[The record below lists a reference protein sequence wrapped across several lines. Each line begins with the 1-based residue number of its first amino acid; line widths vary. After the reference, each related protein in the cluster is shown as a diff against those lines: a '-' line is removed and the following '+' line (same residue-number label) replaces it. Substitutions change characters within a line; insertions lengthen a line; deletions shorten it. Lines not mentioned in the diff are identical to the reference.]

1 MGTTD
6 RRLAATLLS
15 LGLMGLGSGVMEL
28 LASQPPGAP
37 VGLLALPAPWATLR
51 ATALWHAAL
60 FGALGALRW
69 LPEARRR
76 VFWWSCWLG
85 LGLLHGAMLYGAT
98 QGYRLVVLWP
108 LRPDVLAA
116 VAARWLGQLVV
127 AGALLSA
134 VASRLR
140 PR

>member
-1 MGTTD
+1 MASID

-15 LGLMGLGSGVMEL
+15 LGLLAIGAGLAEL

-37 VGLLALPAPWATLR
+37 VGLIALPAPWATLR
-51 ATALWHAAL
+51 ASALWHAGL
-60 FGALGALRW
+60 FGTLGALKW
-69 LPEARRR
+69 LPDARRR
-76 VFWWSCWLG
+76 TFWWGGWAG
-85 LGLLHGAMLYGAT
+85 LVLLHGALLYGAT

-108 LRPDVLAA
+108 LRPDVLVA